1 MITQQT
7 EVDSVHRNGKKT
19 KPNYKVCV
27 SETYNR
33 RRVNVRG
40 GFHVDQSDS
49 AMKASTGSW

>member
-1 MITQQT
+1 MYT
-7 EVDSVHRNGKKT
+7 EMEKKT
-19 KPNYKVCV
+19 EPNYKVCV
-27 SETYNR
+27 SKTYNR

>member
-7 EVDSVHRNGKKT
+7 EVDNVHRNGKT
-19 KPNYKVCV
+19 EPNYKVCV
-27 SETYNR
+27 RNIYR

-49 AMKASTGSW
+49 AMKVSTGSW